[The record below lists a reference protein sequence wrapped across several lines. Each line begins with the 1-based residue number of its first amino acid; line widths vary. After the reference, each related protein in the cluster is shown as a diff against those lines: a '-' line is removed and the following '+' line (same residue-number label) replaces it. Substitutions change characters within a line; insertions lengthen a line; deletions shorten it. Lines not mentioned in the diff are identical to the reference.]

1 MTAIDVKDCVE
12 INCSPE
18 TVFNVVSDYSNQNK
32 WFPIYR
38 CVIRG
43 GDKIYEG
50 AIVEH
55 IYGNPPFI
63 LGRFTRK
70 VNKIVYGSRLEESY
84 IDGDLRGIG
93 IWTFEEVNGNT
104 RASFLCQVNG
114 NTLSTKLMFKVMG
127 NNAHSHTYV
136 KLLAALKNHCE
147 NL

>member
-1 MTAIDVKDCVE
+1 MTAIDVKDSVE

-18 TVFNVVSDYSNQNK
+18 TVFNVISDYNNQNK
-32 WFPIYR
+32 WFPVYR

-43 GDKIYEG
+43 ADKIYEG

-55 IYGNPPFI
+55 IYGKPPFI

-70 VNKIVYGSRLEESY
+70 VNKIVYGSCLEESY
-84 IDGDLRGIG
+84 I
-93 IWTFEEVNGNT
+93 EEVNGKT
-104 RASFLCQVNG
+104 RASFLCKVNG

-127 NNAHSHTYV
+127 NNAHSNTYV
-136 KLLAALKNHCE
+136 KLLVALKNYCE